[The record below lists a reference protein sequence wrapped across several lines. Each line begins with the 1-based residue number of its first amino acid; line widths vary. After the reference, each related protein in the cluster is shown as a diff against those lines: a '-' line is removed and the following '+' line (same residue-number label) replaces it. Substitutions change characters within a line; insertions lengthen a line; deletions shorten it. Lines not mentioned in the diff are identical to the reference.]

1 MIRSYFLPVIAPIAL
16 SSSLLLAQV
25 APTQNPSANEASDNA
40 SAQEASEVLNQ
51 AFKVSIK
58 TQSKDLA
65 LQLTHD
71 QKQLSVQSIKFATE
85 DAQKVLLISID
96 DLQVQRS
103 WQKLIHPAIQRALLY
118 PSKKNANR
126 AYLKIRFN
134 RALPSNILS
143 LIESKS
149 SEKGIEILVPSTASI
164 PMVSTQ
170 NMANT
175 DTNANVNLN
184 VDQNKD
190 SENSNIAL
198 NAVSTELSNEGA
210 TDAQGQGV
218 IEVVAPSLNPRQN
231 GQQGTNN
238 DLSVGDQLPHPEKV
252 FEMYQHL
259 GHELLAELK
268 AQPLAP
274 AVLVLPTLTDVDDRI
289 PRGISLLN
297 QGILHEVMSK
307 EAHLIWMDDRK
318 MTQYAHNLHRDQSED
333 YSKDE
338 IQKLSKISGADLA
351 YQSKLYLKSPTQL
364 ILESKLYNVK
374 DGQIIYQENHP
385 LSYQQMKNKEN
396 EFIDSPT
403 KFGAFWRSFLLP
415 GTGQIYGGQSGKGSV
430 FLGAGIGL
438 LAGFAASTVAGYL
451 AEKDYNTFEAQYAH
465 RRADANAHYDRA
477 NLLAAT
483 YGALWLSSL
492 IDAYFSTTEETTV
505 DHQALFHEFNK

>member
-1 MIRSYFLPVIAPIAL
+1 MIRSYFLPVIVPIAL

-25 APTQNPSANEASDNA
+25 APQNSSTNEASDNA

-58 TQSKDLA
+58 AQSKDLA
-65 LQLTHD
+65 LQFTHD
-71 QKQLSVQSIKFATE
+71 QKQLNAQSIKFATE

-143 LIESKS
+143 LIETKS
-149 SEKGIEILVPSTASI
+149 SEKGVEILVPSTASM

-170 NMANT
+170 NTTSTDSKANL
-175 DTNANVNLN
+175 NLN

-190 SENSNIAL
+190 AENSNVAL
-198 NAVSTELSNEGA
+198 NGVSTELSNESSID
-210 TDAQGQGV
+210 TQGQGV
-218 IEVVAPSLNPRQN
+218 IEVVAPGLNPSQN
-231 GQQGTNN
+231 QQQGSNN

-274 AVLVLPTLTDVDDRI
+274 AVLVLPTLSDVDDRI

-297 QGILHEVMSK
+297 QGILHEIMTK

-338 IQKLSKISGADLA
+338 IQKLSKISG
-351 YQSKLYLKSPTQL
+351 
-364 ILESKLYNVK
+364 
-374 DGQIIYQENHP
+374 QISHI
-385 LSYQQMKNKEN
+385 K
-396 EFIDSPT
+396 
-403 KFGAFWRSFLLP
+403 
-415 GTGQIYGGQSGKGSV
+415 
-430 FLGAGIGL
+430 
-438 LAGFAASTVAGYL
+438 
-451 AEKDYNTFEAQYAH
+451 
-465 RRADANAHYDRA
+465 ANC
-477 NLLAAT
+477 
-483 YGALWLSSL
+483 
-492 IDAYFSTTEETTV
+492 I
-505 DHQALFHEFNK
+505 